1 MKAELADYIL
11 CLSESLAHTN
21 RRVHRDEQTDGQ
33 TRKEDGARRFL
44 TFRVGTFRRAAAS
57 NILHS
62 ESIPIFQLRAFR
74 I

>member
-1 MKAELADYIL
+1 MQAGAPAHVIKGMSRFEL
-11 CLSESLAHTN
+11 LAAI
-21 RRVHRDEQTDGQ
+21 RRVHRDGQ